1 MSQPET
7 GAFNSD
13 RTVRRQAWA
22 AQRAALEA
30 SDAKHMP
37 DGRPHSRAWG
47 LFTLLLQGLAILLRL
62 LGLYERGVRNALDI
76 GLVEHELVFEGLP
89 PAFDG
94 YRVMHMTDLHLDGH
108 PALPGRIARLVEG
121 VACDLCVL
129 TGDYRFR
136 VHGPWDRVT
145 EAFESIMPAI
155 AATDGIVAVLGNHDA
170 AGMADML
177 ESLGARVPVNS
188 TETLSRGDAAIHVTG
203 IDDPHYYFTPPPP
216 ARLSRRR
223 TDSVS
228 RWSIRRSYAIR
239 PRKPGSISIC
249 AGTPMADRSA
259 CPAETG
265 HHPCGRVQALRQ
277 RVLAGREDEGIYRTR
292 RGVFRP
298 ADPLQL
304 PGRGDSLHVAA
315 SVARGPLARKQWDGD
330 AGNFPKLPDSQAAA

>member
-1 MSQPET
+1 LSQPET

-177 ESLGARVPVNS
+177 ESLGARVPVTS

-203 IDDPHYYFTPPPP
+203 IDDPHYYFTPAA
-216 ARLSRRR
+216 ARALVEAPDGFRIALVH
-223 TDSVS
+223 TPELCHQ
-228 RWSIRRSYAIR
+228 AAE
-239 PRKPGSISIC
+239 
-249 AGTPMADRSA
+249 AGFDLYL
-259 CPAETG
+259 CG
-265 HHPCGRVQALRQ
+265 HTHGGQVC
-277 RVLAGREDEGIYRTR
+277 
-292 RGVFRP
+292 
-298 ADPLQL
+298 L
-304 PGRGDSLHVAA
+304 PGGKPVITHAGGFRRYASGFWQVGKMKGYTGRGAGCSGLPIRFNC
-315 SVARGPLARKQWDGD
+315 RGEVTVFTLRRA
-330 AGNFPKLPDSQAAA
+330 